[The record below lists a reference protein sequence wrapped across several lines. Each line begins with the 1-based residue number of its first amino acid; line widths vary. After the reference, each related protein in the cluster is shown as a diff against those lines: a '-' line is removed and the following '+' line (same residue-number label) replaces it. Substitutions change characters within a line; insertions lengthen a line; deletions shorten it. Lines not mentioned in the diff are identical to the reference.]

1 MAKESE
7 KKHENLS
14 AKEVYEKI
22 SKIKETQSYA
32 NLMKYLPP
40 EGRRN
45 IQESVERRL
54 KLVSLA
60 DIEKLLNSHF
70 SFSGACVDY
79 IKFRK
84 ENYEGNLLDL
94 NVYDDGYCLSMQ
106 YASPFPT
113 LSADYKD
120 KEVSQFFNDNGIKL
134 KYAPETREG
143 GFGSQFVTE
152 AMPLDKAIE
161 LYKKIEENMKTLKWS
176 KDEHDAWQAEKSKEF
191 AKSEEKQKNKSS
203 FLESKLSL
211 IVLAT
216 GLIAGLFLLSS
227 SITGNAVANLPIKT
241 ASFFGTGLIL
251 LGLAAGFFW
260 FRYLIK
266 YKKS

>member
-45 IQESVERRL
+45 IQESVERRP

-120 KEVSQFFNDNGIKL
+120 KEVRQFFKDKGIKL
-134 KYAPETREG
+134 KYALETREG
-143 GFGSQFVTE
+143 GFGSEFVTE
-152 AMPLDKAIE
+152 AMPLDKVIE
-161 LYKKIEENMKTLKWS
+161 LYKKIEANMKTLKWS
-176 KDEHDAWQAEKSKEF
+176 KDEHDAWQAEKSKEL
-191 AKSEEKQKNKSS
+191 QKNKSS

-211 IVLAT
+211 IVLAA

-241 ASFFGTGLIL
+241 ASFFCTGLIL

-260 FRYLIK
+260 FRHLIK